1 MLQTLKEYVG
11 DLSRSLP
18 AVVDSMKSIFGPMYR
33 VGGDDRVYSIGNQ
46 FAAIYVVSETSAIG
60 LAWKKDQ
67 MIESIYWWDE
77 FNFED
82 PDYELDLPQ
91 GVDVENILPQ
101 IHQSIQM
108 KHVGAIQV

>member
-1 MLQTLKEYVG
+1 MLQTLREYVG
-11 DLSRSLP
+11 DLTRSLP

-33 VGGDDRVYSIGNQ
+33 VGGDDRVYAIGNQ
-46 FAAIYVVSETSAIG
+46 FAAIYVVHETSAIG

-67 MIESIYWWDE
+67 MVDSIYWWDE

-91 GVDVENILPQ
+91 GVDVESILPQ
-101 IHQSIQM
+101 IQQSIQM
-108 KHVGAIQV
+108 KHVGEIQV